1 MQQLSLDLTETLRGR
16 EVSWLSPDVTQII
29 RSWFSPGRVDF
40 VPLTLNQCW
49 IQPGPQRLW
58 RRSQRHPS
66 NDTFQSR
73 GWTHSE
79 HELWIRSQRLLH
91 WRLMWTRW
99 RTNWSWTD
107 EDTRDQVQLDCVS
120 REKADQV
127 IRWSGDRSLNGSN
140 REEDASSVHL
150 DILSVLLHQTDVL
163 FTRSGNLKLLKL
175 EYCVFSTLHWTQY
188 LFLLK
193 EEKLRTNQNKFS
205 RWPKSLK

>member
-1 MQQLSLDLTETLRGR
+1 M
-16 EVSWLSPDVTQII
+16 SPDVTQII
-29 RSWFSPGRVDF
+29 RSWFSPGWVHF

-58 RRSQRHPS
+58 GRSQWHPS

-79 HELWIRSQRLLH
+79 HELWIRSQRLPH

-127 IRWSGDRSLNGSN
+127 IRRSGDQSVSQGGGRHESEGRIKCSF
-140 REEDASSVHL
+140 RYSECDAASDGCSAHSQWKPSITLIRILCFFRRCLL
-150 DILSVLLHQTDVL
+150 DL
-163 FTRSGNLKLLKL
+163 
-175 EYCVFSTLHWTQY
+175 LHWTQY

-193 EEKLRTNQNKFS
+193 EKNLRTNQNEFS
-205 RWPKSLK
+205 RRPKS